1 MPDSDKVIKGL
12 ETIRYN
18 LLQMKHM
25 LLADFC
31 DDALDILKEQETANI
46 YKCPNCGTWVSAENV
61 VRCKDCKFGEACKNR
76 AGEHGVMCYNSQSA
90 SHSWVHEPDWFCA
103 DGERGDDL

>member
-31 DDALDILKEQETANI
+31 DDALDLLKEQETANI
-46 YKCPNCGTWVSAENV
+46 YKCPNCGTWGSAENV
-61 VRCKDCKFGEACKNR
+61 VRCRDCKHWYFADNR
-76 AGEHGVMCYNSQSA
+76 IPSEQENVCGRNGIV
-90 SHSWVHEPDWFCA
+90 VTPDWFCA
-103 DGERGDDL
+103 DGERNET